1 MPDIVFLPLLA
12 VIMAGAMYSS
22 YKLGKRDGTVDTVEY
37 LLDLGKLDAN
47 DEELFVYYD

>member
-1 MPDIVFLPLLA
+1 MPDILFFLLLA
-12 VIMAGAMYSS
+12 AVIAGAMYSS